1 MIKSSKNSS
10 PEVSVSSSEI
20 KLYSS
25 SSYKSVSLFVSEART
40 KTGNVWA
47 KINQIKV
54 PIFGQDFGIFF
65 DFIKTFCNL
74 YIPMSGGEQVIV
86 FKSSMYVA
94 AKIVY
99 STVFIRLE
107 QNTIRIGVS
116 LIDPTATTKVC

>member
-1 MIKSSKNSS
+1 M
-10 PEVSVSSSEI
+10 SSSEI

-40 KTGNVWA
+40 KTGNAWA

-54 PIFGQDFGIFF
+54 PIFGQDFELFF

-86 FKSSMYVA
+86 FKSSMCVG

-99 STVFIRLE
+99 STVLLDS
-107 QNTIRIGVS
+107 NRILFELGLV
-116 LIDPTATTKVC
+116 